1 MILIAPAQ
9 MGRGKHPLL
18 FTDAFVLRRQAP
30 TEVEAAARFFVS
42 FMNSQAVQE
51 MILMSGDVSPTA
63 IPRYLLPATM
73 STFEAPRIKEDRF
86 YQELKRAIS
95 VADPF
100 PNTGFLNTRKALRD
114 LLKTRLEQPW
124 WIDVEGDRIA
134 SRWERHIGIIVKLA
148 KIYLPQAVKFY

>member
-18 FTDAFVLRRQAP
+18 FTDAFVLRPQAP

-114 LLKTRLEQPW
+114 LLKTRLEQP
-124 WIDVEGDRIA
+124 
-134 SRWERHIGIIVKLA
+134 
-148 KIYLPQAVKFY
+148 